1 MLSETGQNV
10 SMSKYVSIHKYIYK
24 YVYIYIYVYIFSTP
38 AEHLLIRIVCVT
50 SVFAMKSRKN
60 QVGIS
65 VQQDVPSLRD
75 NSYVLPSNLKLHI
88 LTFANGLDLIKMSQ
102 FRFILSFC

>member
-1 MLSETGQNV
+1 MLSETSQDVSISKNV
-10 SMSKYVSIHKYIYK
+10 SIYK
-24 YVYIYIYVYIFSTP
+24 YMYIFSTP
-38 AEHLLIRIVCVT
+38 TEHLLIRIVFVT
-50 SVFAMKSRKN
+50 SVFPMKSRKK
-60 QVGIS
+60 QVGIR